1 MALTDNL
8 VSYWKMEDVNDA
20 VGGRTLTN
28 NNTVTFPSGKV
39 NNAGS
44 FNGSNQYLSRASD
57 ASLQITGA
65 LSIACWIYC
74 DALNK
79 IYISKGNGNIS
90 NYEYELS
97 VATNGSLG
105 FISSNG
111 SNYFQASTTTTGII
125 STSTWYYVMF
135 RKTGSTNGVDT
146 VDFRVNGT
154 NYSTT
159 VGSAN
164 ISNVGTSSTALQIG
178 ARTAGTASY
187 FDGLI
192 DEVAIWD
199 RYLSDAEY
207 NTLYNSGTGTTYPF
221 GTNYPITAAQG
232 SYALTGQTT
241 PFVKALKML
250 GDYATY
256 AYTGF
261 DSAFARGKGF
271 TADFGS
277 YVVTGNDTSFSKV
290 IRLIAEYGSYTLTG
304 FSVVIQKGISM
315 AIQSGQYVLTGFSV
329 RFPLYWTNIS
339 KNISSW
345 TNNTK
350 NSATWD
356 NEDKSNT

>member
-20 VGGRTLTN
+20 VGSRTLTN

-39 NNAGS
+39 SNAGS

-65 LSIACWIYC
+65 LTISCWIYC

-79 IYISKGNGNIS
+79 IYISKGNGNVS

-111 SNYFQASTTTTGII
+111 SNYFQSSTTTTGII

-159 VGSAN
+159 VYSAN

-221 GTNYPITAAQG
+221 GTDYPIAAAQG
-232 SYALTGQTT
+232 SYTLTGQATGLLQG
-241 PFVKALKML
+241 LKML
-250 GDYATY
+250 GAYATY

-261 DSAFARGKGF
+261 DTIFKLGKGF
-271 TADFGS
+271 AADFGS
-277 YVVTGNDTSFSKV
+277 YVLTGNDTLFSKV
-290 IRLIAEYGSYTLTG
+290 ISLVADFGSYALTG
-304 FSVVIQKGISM
+304 FGVTIQKGISIVVT
-315 AIQSGQYVLTGFSV
+315 AGSYVLTGFNA
-329 RFPLYWTNIS
+329 RFPRFWTNIAKS
-339 KNISSW
+339 ATSW
-345 TNNTK
+345 INNTK
-350 NSATWD
+350 NSTTW
-356 NEDKSNT
+356 NNQDKSDI